1 MIRQVKH
8 IIKVILIFALVMCWG
23 ITLGYTNNIEK
34 ENNTINFYFENGNIR
49 ADTIK
54 NIEENKSDISVVGWT
69 EKSLQS
75 AINIDLNRNANDLK
89 VLAINGDSSLL
100 FDGSLLFQDDKEGC
114 LIDTETSYKLFGSTH
129 SIGKEITYG
138 ERKLIV
144 RGIHHGTKSNII
156 VQLLEDDNEVLDGL
170 TIDGTDMTLNKVEE
184 FKTTFGIQEMAVSGG
199 IYHSFAKVF
208 SMVLPIIALVLIL
221 IKVITY
227 FFKAKRKPVLK
238 IIYISM
244 AIITVAIFFKITKLN
259 LSIPLDMI
267 PNKWSDFDFWS
278 KMWKENT
285 EKLQYVLYMKKYGI
299 DIYNIEN
306 LMMSGLY
313 SILTVILFVINLKVI
328 KIKDIKEL
336 IYIVGISVL
345 CTFIAVLTIWSKF
358 SFDVN
363 IMMLWVLY
371 PLYLCGNYFMD
382 VHEKYFIYEEN
393 EIMQEIRIKE
403 AVTNLKV

>member
-23 ITLGYTNNIEK
+23 VTLGYTNNIAK
-34 ENNTINFYFENGNIR
+34 ENNIVNFYFENGNIR
-49 ADTIK
+49 ADIVK
-54 NIEENKSDISVVGWT
+54 NIEENKGDISVVGWT

-75 AINIDLNRNANDLK
+75 ATNPDLNRNANDLK
-89 VLAINGDSSLL
+89 VLAIKGNSSLL
-100 FDGSLLFQDDKEGC
+100 FDGAVLFQDDKDGC

-144 RGIHHGTKSNII
+144 RGIHDGTKSNVI
-156 VQLLEDDNEVLDGL
+156 VQLLDGDNDVLDGL
-170 TIDGTDMTLNKVEE
+170 TIDGTDMTLNKIEE
-184 FKTTFGIQEMAVSGG
+184 FKTQFGIQEMAVSGG

-208 SMVLPIIALVLIL
+208 SMILPIIALVLIL
-221 IKVITY
+221 IKVITC

-244 AIITVAIFFKITKLN
+244 AIITVVIFFKITKLN

-278 KMWKENT
+278 KMWKENV

-306 LMMSGLY
+306 MIMSGLY
-313 SILTVILFVINLKVI
+313 SVLTVILFVINLKVN
-328 KIKDIKEL
+328 KVKDIKEL
-336 IYIVGISVL
+336 IYIVSASVL

-363 IMMLWVLY
+363 ITMLWVLY

-382 VHEKYFIYEEN
+382 VHEKYFKYEEN
-393 EIMQEIRIKE
+393 EIIPEIRIKE
-403 AVTNLKV
+403 TVMN

>member
-75 AINIDLNRNANDLK
+75 AINVDLNRNANDLK
-89 VLAINGDSSLL
+89 VLAIRGNSSLL
-100 FDGSLLFQDDKEGC
+100 FDGALLFQDDKDGC
-114 LIDTETSYKLFGSTH
+114 LIDTETSYKLFGSKH

-144 RGIHHGTKSNII
+144 RGIHDGTKSNII

-170 TIDGTDMTLNKVEE
+170 TINGTDMTLNKVEE

-227 FFKAKRKPVLK
+227 FFKAKRKQVLK

-259 LSIPLDMI
+259 LSIPLDII

-278 KMWKENT
+278 KMWKENVD
-285 EKLQYVLYMKKYGI
+285 KLQYVLYMKKYGI

-306 LMMSGLY
+306 MMMSGLY
-313 SILTVILFVINLKVI
+313 SILTVILFVINLKVN
-328 KIKDIKEL
+328 KVKDIKEL
-336 IYIVGISVL
+336 IYIVSVSVL

-363 IMMLWVLY
+363 ITMLWVLY

-382 VHEKYFIYEEN
+382 VHEKYFKYEEN
-393 EIMQEIRIKE
+393 EIIPEIRIKE
-403 AVTNLKV
+403 TVTN

>member
-23 ITLGYTNNIEK
+23 VTLGYTNNIAK
-34 ENNTINFYFENGNIR
+34 ENNTVNFYFENGNIN
-49 ADTIK
+49 ADIVK
-54 NIEENKSDISVVGWT
+54 NIEENKGDISVVGWT

-75 AINIDLNRNANDLK
+75 VTNVDLNRNANDLK
-89 VLAINGDSSLL
+89 VLSIKGNSSLL
-100 FDGSLLFQDDKEGC
+100 FDGALLFQDDKDGC

-144 RGIHHGTKSNII
+144 RGIHDGTKSNVI
-156 VQLLEDDNEVLDGL
+156 VQLLDGDNDVLDGL
-170 TIDGTDMTLNKVEE
+170 TIDGTDMTLNKIEE
-184 FKTTFGIQEMAVSGG
+184 FKTQFGIQEMAVSGG
-199 IYHSFAKVF
+199 IYHSFAKLF

-227 FFKAKRKPVLK
+227 FFKVKRKPVLK
-238 IIYISM
+238 VIYISM
-244 AIITVAIFFKITKLN
+244 AIITVVIFFKITKLN
-259 LSIPLDMI
+259 ISIPLDMI

-278 KMWKENT
+278 KMWKENV

-306 LMMSGLY
+306 LIMSGLY
-313 SILTVILFVINLKVI
+313 SILTVILFVINLKINKV
-328 KIKDIKEL
+328 KDIKEL
-336 IYIVGISVL
+336 IYIVSASVL

-363 IMMLWVLY
+363 ITMLWVLY

-382 VHEKYFIYEEN
+382 VHEKYFKYEEN
-393 EIMQEIRIKE
+393 EIIQQIRIKE
-403 AVTNLKV
+403 TVTN

>member
-75 AINIDLNRNANDLK
+75 AINVDLNRNANDLK
-89 VLAINGDSSLL
+89 VLAINGNSSLL

-129 SIGKEITYG
+129 SIGKEIIYG

-144 RGIHHGTKSNII
+144 RGINNGTKSNII
-156 VQLLEDDNEVLDGL
+156 VQLLEDDNDVLDGL
-170 TIDGTDMTLNKVEE
+170 TIDGTDMTLNKIEE
-184 FKTTFGIQEMAVSGG
+184 FKTQFGIQEIAVNGG
-199 IYHSFAKVF
+199 IYHNFAKVF

-221 IKVITY
+221 IKIITY
-227 FFKAKRKPVLK
+227 FFKAKRKPILK

-244 AIITVAIFFKITKLN
+244 AIITVVIFFKVTKLN

-278 KMWKENT
+278 KMWKENID
-285 EKLQYVLYMKKYGI
+285 KLQYVLYMKKYGI

-306 LMMSGLY
+306 MIMSGLY
-313 SILTVILFVINLKVI
+313 SILTVILFVINLKVN
-328 KIKDIKEL
+328 KVKDIKEL
-336 IYIVGISVL
+336 IYIVGVSVL

-363 IMMLWVLY
+363 ITMLWVLY

-382 VHEKYFIYEEN
+382 VHEKYFKYEEN
-393 EIMQEIRIKE
+393 EIIPEIRIKE
-403 AVTNLKV
+403 TVTN

>member
-23 ITLGYTNNIEK
+23 ITLGYTNNIAK
-34 ENNTINFYFENGNIR
+34 ENNTVNFYFENGNIN
-49 ADTIK
+49 ASIVK
-54 NIEENKSDISVVGWT
+54 KIEENKGGISVVGWT
-69 EKSLQS
+69 EKSLQT
-75 AINIDLNRNANDLK
+75 ATNPDLNRNANNLK
-89 VLAINGDSSLL
+89 VLAIKGNSSLL
-100 FDGSLLFQDDKEGC
+100 FDGALLFQDDKDGC

-144 RGIHHGTKSNII
+144 RGIHDGTKSNII
-156 VQLLEDDNEVLDGL
+156 VQLLDDANDVLDGL
-170 TIDGTDMTLNKVEE
+170 TIDGTDMTLNKIEE
-184 FKTTFGIQEMAVSGG
+184 FKTKFGIQEMAVSGG
-199 IYHSFAKVF
+199 IYHGVSKVF

-227 FFKAKRKPVLK
+227 FFKVKRKPVLK

-244 AIITVAIFFKITKLN
+244 AIITVVVFFKITKLN

-278 KMWKENT
+278 KMWKENV

-306 LMMSGLY
+306 LIMSGLY
-313 SILTVILFVINLKVI
+313 SILTVILFVINLKVN
-328 KIKDIKEL
+328 KVKDIKEL
-336 IYIVGISVL
+336 IYIVAVSVL

-363 IMMLWVLY
+363 VTMLWVLY
-371 PLYLCGNYFMD
+371 PLYICGNYLMD
-382 VHEKYFIYEEN
+382 VHEKYFKYEKN
-393 EIMQEIRIKE
+393 EIIQEIRIKE
-403 AVTNLKV
+403 TVTS

>member
-1 MIRQVKH
+1 MRRQVKH
-8 IIKVILIFALVMCWG
+8 IIKVIFIFALVMCWG

-34 ENNTINFYFENGNIR
+34 ENNTINFYFENGNIN
-49 ADTIK
+49 ANIVK

-75 AINIDLNRNANDLK
+75 ATNPDLNRSASDLK
-89 VLAINGDSSLL
+89 VLAIKGNSSLL
-100 FDGSLLFQDDKEGC
+100 FDGALLFQDDKEGC
-114 LIDTETSYKLFGSTH
+114 LIDTETSYKLFGSIH
-129 SIGKEITYG
+129 SLGKEITYG
-138 ERKLIV
+138 ERELIV
-144 RGIHHGTKSNII
+144 RGVHDGTKSNII
-156 VQLLEDDNEVLDGL
+156 VQLLDDDRAVLDGL
-170 TIDGTDMTLNKVEE
+170 TIDGTDMTLNRIEE
-184 FKTTFGIQEMAVSGG
+184 FKTQFGIQEMAVNGG
-199 IYHSFAKVF
+199 IYHNFAKVF
-208 SMVLPIIALVLIL
+208 SMVFPIIALVLIL

-227 FFKAKRKPVLK
+227 FFRAKRKPVLK

-244 AIITVAIFFKITKLN
+244 AIITVFIFFKVTKLN
-259 LSIPLDMI
+259 ISIPLDMI

-278 KMWKENT
+278 KMWKENI

-313 SILTVILFVINLKVI
+313 SILTVILFAINIKVI

-336 IYIVGISVL
+336 IYIVSASVV
-345 CTFIAVLTIWSKF
+345 CTFIGVLTIWSKF

-363 IMMLWVLY
+363 IAMLWILY

-403 AVTNLKV
+403 TITN

>member
-23 ITLGYTNNIEK
+23 ITLGYANNIERD
-34 ENNTINFYFENGNIR
+34 NDTINFYFENGNIN
-49 ADTIK
+49 ADIVK
-54 NIEENKSDISVVGWT
+54 NIEESKSDISVVGWT

-75 AINIDLNRNANDLK
+75 ATNTDLNRTASDLK
-89 VLAINGDSSLL
+89 VLAIRGNSSLL
-100 FDGSLLFQDDKEGC
+100 FDGALLFQDDKDGC

-138 ERKLIV
+138 ERQLIV
-144 RGIHHGTKSNII
+144 RGIHDGTKSNII
-156 VQLLEDDNEVLDGL
+156 VQLLDDDRDILDGL
-170 TIDGTDMTLNKVEE
+170 TIDGTDMTLNKIEE
-184 FKTTFGIQEMAVSGG
+184 FKTQFGIQEMAISGG
-199 IYHSFAKVF
+199 IYHNFAKVF
-208 SMVLPIIALVLIL
+208 AMVFPIIALVLIL
-221 IKVITY
+221 IKVITH
-227 FFKAKRKPVLK
+227 FFNAKRKPVLK

-244 AIITVAIFFKITKLN
+244 AIISIFIFFKVTKLN
-259 LSIPLDMI
+259 ISIPLDMI

-278 KMWKENT
+278 KMWKENI

-306 LMMSGLY
+306 LIMSVLY
-313 SILTVILFVINLKVI
+313 SILTIILFVINLNVN

-336 IYIVGISVL
+336 IYIVSVSVI

-363 IMMLWVLY
+363 IVMLWLLY
-371 PLYLCGNYFMD
+371 PLYICGDYFMRI
-382 VHEKYFIYEEN
+382 HEKYFIYKESKLIED
-393 EIMQEIRIKE
+393 IRIKE
-403 AVTNLKV
+403 TVTN

>member
-23 ITLGYTNNIEK
+23 VTLGYTNNIAK
-34 ENNTINFYFENGNIR
+34 ENNTVNFYFENGNIN
-49 ADTIK
+49 AEIVK
-54 NIEENKSDISVVGWT
+54 NIEENKGDISVVGWT

-75 AINIDLNRNANDLK
+75 LTNVDLNRNANDLK
-89 VLAINGDSSLL
+89 VLAIKGNSSLL
-100 FDGSLLFQDDKEGC
+100 FDGALLFQDDKDGC

-138 ERKLIV
+138 ERTLIV
-144 RGIHHGTKSNII
+144 RGIHDGTKSNVI
-156 VQLLEDDNEVLDGL
+156 VQLLDGDNDVLDGL
-170 TIDGTDMTLNKVEE
+170 TIDGTDMTLNKIEE
-184 FKTTFGIQEMAVSGG
+184 FKTQFGIQEMAVSGG
-199 IYHSFAKVF
+199 IYHSFAKLF

-227 FFKAKRKPVLK
+227 FFKVKRKPVLK
-238 IIYISM
+238 VIYISM
-244 AIITVAIFFKITKLN
+244 AIITVVIFFKITKLN

-278 KMWKENT
+278 KMWKENV

-306 LMMSGLY
+306 LIMSGLY
-313 SILTVILFVINLKVI
+313 SILTVILFVINLKINKV
-328 KIKDIKEL
+328 KDIKEL
-336 IYIVGISVL
+336 IYIVSVSVL

-363 IMMLWVLY
+363 ITMLWVLY

-382 VHEKYFIYEEN
+382 VHEKYFKYEEN
-393 EIMQEIRIKE
+393 EIIQEIRIKE
-403 AVTNLKV
+403 TVTN

>member
-23 ITLGYTNNIEK
+23 ITLGYTNNIKK

-49 ADTIK
+49 ADIVK
-54 NIEENKSDISVVGWT
+54 NIEENKGDISVVGWT

-75 AINIDLNRNANDLK
+75 ATNPDLNRNANDLK
-89 VLAINGDSSLL
+89 ILAIKGNSSLL
-100 FDGSLLFQDDKEGC
+100 FDGALLFQDDKDGC

-144 RGIHHGTKSNII
+144 RGIHDGTKSNII
-156 VQLLEDDNEVLDGL
+156 VQLLEDDNDVLDGL
-170 TIDGTDMTLNKVEE
+170 TIDGTDMTLNKIEE
-184 FKTTFGIQEMAVSGG
+184 FKTQFGIQEMAVSGG

-238 IIYISM
+238 VIYISM
-244 AIITVAIFFKITKLN
+244 AIITVVIFFKITKLN

-278 KMWKENT
+278 KMWKESV

-306 LMMSGLY
+306 MIMSGLY
-313 SILTVILFVINLKVI
+313 SILTVILFVINLKVN
-328 KIKDIKEL
+328 KVKDIKEL
-336 IYIVGISVL
+336 IYIVGVSVL

-363 IMMLWVLY
+363 ITMLWVLY

-382 VHEKYFIYEEN
+382 VHEKYFKYEEN
-393 EIMQEIRIKE
+393 EIIPEIRIKE
-403 AVTNLKV
+403 TVMN